1 MRLWIANFGLRIGN
15 GRSRCVGAPPLQIRI
30 PQSAI
35 RSCLLVAACTPVTT
49 RPNFMPDPQALE
61 VIVLARPERVTAELP
76 ALVAAE
82 SLRVERTNVRDGYL
96 ETAWYDT
103 RTGRSHSGMSD
114 VPHGRAT
121 VKLRFWADPY
131 VPGQTRLTVE
141 VVYRPRYDPSRTER
155 DMEVVVP
162 EDHAGWVLARTLV
175 EKLKQAFGTPKG
187 EATPLPN
194 SSPTAPSRPGPAS
207 HPGMARWADAS

>member
-1 MRLWIANFGLRIGN
+1 MPGFLF
-15 GRSRCVGAPPLQIRI
+15 RI
-30 PQSAI
+30 PHSAFRI
-35 RSCLLVAACTPVTT
+35 VVLLAACTPITT

-103 RTGRSHSGMSD
+103 RTGRSHPGMSD
-114 VPHGRAT
+114 VPHRRAT
-121 VKLRFWADPY
+121 VKLRFWADPH
-131 VPGQTRLTVE
+131 VPGQTRLIVE
-141 VVYRPRYDPSRTER
+141 VVYRPRYDPSRVER

-162 EDHAGWVLARTLV
+162 EDHAGWALARALV
-175 EKLKQAFGTPKG
+175 EKLKQTFGTPKG
-187 EATPLPN
+187 
-194 SSPTAPSRPGPAS
+194 
-207 HPGMARWADAS
+207 